1 MSVTKSQERRFI
13 EQHCCRCN
21 SHRCE
26 FPLEWRE
33 GCFKWINFEKQMEK
47 DNKKLKEEN

>member
-1 MSVTKSQERRFI
+1 MPVTKFQERRFI
-13 EQHCCRCN
+13 EQHCRRCG
-21 SHRCE
+21 SQCCE

-33 GCFKWINFEKQMEK
+33 GCSKWIKFEKQMEK